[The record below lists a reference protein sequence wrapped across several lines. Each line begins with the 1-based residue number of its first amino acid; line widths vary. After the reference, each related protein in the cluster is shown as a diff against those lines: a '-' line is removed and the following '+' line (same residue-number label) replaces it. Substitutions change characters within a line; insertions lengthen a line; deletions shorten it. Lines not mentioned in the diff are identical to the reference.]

1 MPLHNKTVGVVN
13 CFISIPAYISDNSNI
28 IRNEQYD
35 IITTA
40 IDNGKANY
48 SCFSFITCYF
58 SIH

>member
-1 MPLHNKTVGVVN
+1 MPLHNKTVEVIN
-13 CFISIPAYISDNSNI
+13 CFIIIPTYISDNSNI

-48 SCFSFITCYF
+48 SCFSFITCY
-58 SIH
+58 